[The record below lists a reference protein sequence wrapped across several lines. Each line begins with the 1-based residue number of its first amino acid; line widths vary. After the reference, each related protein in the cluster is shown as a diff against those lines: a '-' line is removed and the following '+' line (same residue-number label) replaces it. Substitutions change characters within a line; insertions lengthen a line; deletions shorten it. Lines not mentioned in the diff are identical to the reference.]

1 MKKILPPTPFLLT
14 LVSMTV
20 LHLVWPLHR
29 FWEFPLSLAGV
40 IPLVCGVVLNLV
52 ADRQFKHHQTT
63 VKPFEKSSALITA
76 FPFSFSRH
84 PMYLGMTLLLL
95 GIALLFGTVSP
106 LLPAAAFAIL
116 MDLHFIR
123 AEEHMLAENFSHEWD
138 QYRARVRRWL

>member
-1 MKKILPPTPFLLT
+1 MKRILPPTHFLLA

-20 LHLVWPLHR
+20 LHFVWPLHR
-29 FWEFPLSLAGV
+29 FWEFPLSLAGL

-84 PMYLGMTLLLL
+84 PMYLGMTLILL

-116 MDLHFIR
+116 VDLHFIR
-123 AEEHMLAENFSHEWD
+123 AEEKMLADDFSHEWD